1 MAIDIGSDE
10 EDSDGEDSDPKEP
23 SLKDIKK
30 YLKELGTDEAK
41 AHTKEIGRLEK
52 TKNAA
57 NRALTKAKKE
67 LQDKIDAIRDN
78 LTEEQCRTMVLQ
90 ILHECFAEELNKYLL
105 AEVMVTVKAV
115 QKLWEK
121 YYTSATEL
129 LAQRKKAED
138 KLNGF
143 LKKLGYLYE

>member
-1 MAIDIGSDE
+1 MRKALTLVATGVATALALTACGGSDSASSAVE
-10 EDSDGEDSDPKEP
+10 SLDPANP
-23 SLKDIKK
+23 VTLTVGASPTPHARI
-30 YLKELGTDEAK
+30 
-41 AHTKEIGRLEK
+41 LEFV
-52 TKNAA
+52 
-57 NRALTKAKKE
+57 
-67 LQDKIDAIRDN
+67 RDN

-90 ILHECFAEELNKYLL
+90 ILHECFVEELSKYLL